1 MHHLSARVPNYNL
14 QGAVDNVRLFDDV
27 PVLTFWDGVKA
38 SRLKVW
44 SPEDGR
50 LLTWA
55 EVRALRRAAV
65 PATA

>member
-1 MHHLSARVPNYNL
+1 M
-14 QGAVDNVRLFDDV
+14 

-44 SPEDGR
+44 SAEHGR

-55 EVRALRRAAV
+55 EVRELRRAV
-65 PATA
+65 PAAAAIS